1 MSEDNTANDSF
12 EEKNENEVVYDDEIK
27 MEIILDSDE
36 SSIDNFI
43 DQNENHEDENI
54 IKEESTKKE
63 AETTNNGNNEA
74 NETPKDEDVLINN
87 KTKIGEEYNFK
98 KNNISKKEIQKNIF
112 NKNEEKKENPQVK
125 RQSCGKCFLYF
136 ISFFGLI
143 IAVVSGIVY
152 HEKINERYINFKK
165 LLTKK
170 NVEENVNK
178 KNEIIIGIDFG
189 STQSGYQIF
198 YNSEIMLEGNEN
210 SKIIPTELIFDNY
223 FQKGLSIGQQAKYF
237 PKENIE
243 KENKLYFSKFK
254 RNLDPRIKNNM
265 ADASI
270 PIGKQ
275 LENDIVQNQYSYSEA
290 EKLQKA
296 QKIIELKSDLQ
307 RAQKTFDLLN
317 PNNENLKNNITMINS
332 KIQEIETNRITKM
345 ENDIMTKIGDTD
357 PTPALKKNIEYIM
370 KQIEKDNKII
380 EMLNNG
386 NKAINPDVG
395 TAEDILKQTLGN
407 GTAGAPPV
415 Y

>member
-1 MSEDNTANDSF
+1 MGCFTT
-12 EEKNENEVVYDDEIK
+12 K
-27 MEIILDSDE
+27 ILDPEEQIRQLTKLKNDVTTTVETNDVKISGL
-36 SSIDNFI
+36 
-43 DQNENHEDENI
+43 QQQ
-54 IKEESTKKE
+54 IKE
-63 AETTNNGNNEA
+63 
-74 NETPKDEDVLINN
+74 I
-87 KTKIGEEYNFK
+87 
-98 KNNISKKEIQKNIF
+98 
-112 NKNEEKKENPQVK
+112 NEE
-125 RQSCGKCFLYF
+125 
-136 ISFFGLI
+136 I
-143 IAVVSGIVY
+143 
-152 HEKINERYINFKK
+152 
-165 LLTKK
+165 
-170 NVEENVNK
+170 
-178 KNEIIIGIDFG
+178 
-189 STQSGYQIF
+189 
-198 YNSEIMLEGNEN
+198 
-210 SKIIPTELIFDNY
+210 
-223 FQKGLSIGQQAKYF
+223 
-237 PKENIE
+237 
-243 KENKLYFSKFK
+243 
-254 RNLDPRIKNNM
+254 
-265 ADASI
+265 
-270 PIGKQ
+270 KQ

-296 QKIIELKSDLQ
+296 QKIIELKTDLQ

>member
-1 MSEDNTANDSF
+1 MGCFTT
-12 EEKNENEVVYDDEIK
+12 K
-27 MEIILDSDE
+27 ILDP
-36 SSIDNFI
+36 
-43 DQNENHEDENI
+43 
-54 IKEESTKKE
+54 EEQIRQLTKLKNDVTTTV
-63 AETTNNGNNEA
+63 ETN
-74 NETPKDEDVLINN
+74 DIR
-87 KTKIGEEYNFK
+87 
-98 KNNISKKEIQKNIF
+98 ISGIQQQIQEI
-112 NKNEEKKENPQVK
+112 NEE
-125 RQSCGKCFLYF
+125 
-136 ISFFGLI
+136 I
-143 IAVVSGIVY
+143 
-152 HEKINERYINFKK
+152 
-165 LLTKK
+165 
-170 NVEENVNK
+170 
-178 KNEIIIGIDFG
+178 
-189 STQSGYQIF
+189 
-198 YNSEIMLEGNEN
+198 
-210 SKIIPTELIFDNY
+210 
-223 FQKGLSIGQQAKYF
+223 
-237 PKENIE
+237 
-243 KENKLYFSKFK
+243 
-254 RNLDPRIKNNM
+254 
-265 ADASI
+265 
-270 PIGKQ
+270 KQ

-296 QKIIELKSDLQ
+296 QKIIELKTDLQ